1 MSKKI
6 CIFSHKGGV
15 GKTTTSYNLGW
26 MLTEL
31 GKKVLLVDS
40 DSQCNLTNTV
50 FGDEA
55 YEQFYSDKPECN
67 LKNYLSPAFDAKPAL
82 IDGAELIQVKNNQSL
97 FIIPGSFEISE
108 YEVSLGVSFTLSET
122 LMSLK
127 NLLGSFNYLIEKT
140 AEAHSAD
147 YVIIDMN
154 PSLSAINQALLI
166 SSDYFIV
173 PAAPDIFST
182 MAIRSLSRTLPK
194 WEKWAKKARTAFS
207 DASYPL
213 PTNTPKFIGT
223 VIQKFNIRNGH
234 PIKASQALIDG
245 INDLVTSTFVPN
257 MKKSDMLLADD
268 KYDFD
273 NYCLAQI
280 PDFQTLNAAYQSN
293 GIPVYALTDRQLG
306 HTGAI
311 LDNYKQMR
319 QKFYAIFSDFGKK
332 VIELTS

>member
-108 YEVSLGVSFTLSET
+108 YEVSLGVSFTL
-122 LMSLK
+122 
-127 NLLGSFNYLIEKT
+127 
-140 AEAHSAD
+140 
-147 YVIIDMN
+147 
-154 PSLSAINQALLI
+154 
-166 SSDYFIV
+166 
-173 PAAPDIFST
+173 
-182 MAIRSLSRTLPK
+182 
-194 WEKWAKKARTAFS
+194 
-207 DASYPL
+207 
-213 PTNTPKFIGT
+213 
-223 VIQKFNIRNGH
+223 
-234 PIKASQALIDG
+234 
-245 INDLVTSTFVPN
+245 
-257 MKKSDMLLADD
+257 
-268 KYDFD
+268 
-273 NYCLAQI
+273 
-280 PDFQTLNAAYQSN
+280 
-293 GIPVYALTDRQLG
+293 
-306 HTGAI
+306 
-311 LDNYKQMR
+311 
-319 QKFYAIFSDFGKK
+319 
-332 VIELTS
+332 

>member
-15 GKTTTSYNLGW
+15 SKTTTSYHLAW

-31 GKKVLLVDS
+31 GKRVLLVDS
-40 DSQCNLTNTV
+40 DSQCDLTNTV

-55 YEQFYSDKPECN
+55 FEQFYSEKPECN
-67 LKNYLSPAFDAKPAL
+67 LKEHLSPAFDAKPVL
-82 IDGAELIQVKNNQSL
+82 IEAAELIPVKNNQSL

-127 NLLGSFNYLIEKT
+127 NLPGSFNYLIEKT
-140 AEAHSAD
+140 AEAHSVD

-173 PAAPDIFST
+173 PAAPDNFSA

-194 WEKWAKKARTAFS
+194 WEKWTKKARTAFP
-207 DASYPL
+207 DAFYPL

-223 VIQKFNIRNGH
+223 VIQRFNIRNGL
-234 PIKASQALIDG
+234 PTKANQTLIDG

-257 MKKSDMLLADD
+257 MRESGMLLADD
-268 KYDFD
+268 EYDFD

-293 GIPVYALTDRQLG
+293 GIPVYALTDGQLG
-306 HTGAI
+306 QTGAV
-311 LDNYKQMR
+311 LNTYRKMR
-319 QKFYAIFSDFGKK
+319 RKFYNIFSAFGEK